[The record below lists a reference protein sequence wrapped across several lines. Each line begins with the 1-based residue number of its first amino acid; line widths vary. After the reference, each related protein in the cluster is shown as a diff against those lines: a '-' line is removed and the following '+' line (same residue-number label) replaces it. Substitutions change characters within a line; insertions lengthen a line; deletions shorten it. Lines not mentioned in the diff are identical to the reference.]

1 MLKPGTANQAL
12 RKVVI
17 IGAGL
22 IGGSF
27 ALALKKQLMLQV
39 VGLDRDPQ
47 SLQRAL
53 ALGMIDSIGT
63 DLALALQDAQLVLI
77 ATPVAQTEA
86 ILLALYP
93 YLQSSTVVTDVG
105 STKVDVIAA
114 ARRSLGAKIG
124 QFVAAHPVAGR
135 ELSGPDAALSDL
147 FQGKKVV
154 LTPLPENS
162 PSALALV
169 AQTWQTCGAQIHQL
183 DPQQHDQIFA
193 AVSHLPHLL
202 AYALMAQVA
211 DQPDAALR
219 LEFAG
224 SGFRDVT
231 RIAGASPEMWRD
243 ISLANREALL
253 IELAAYQ
260 ARLQG
265 IAAAL
270 QTQDGAQLLAL
281 FEQARTAQ
289 QAERQRHQTPL
300 IAEELSS

>member
-1 MLKPGTANQAL
+1 MLKPGTANQPL

-17 IGAGL
+17 VGAGL

-27 ALALKKQLMLQV
+27 ALALKKQLTLQV
-39 VGLDRDPQ
+39 VGLDRDPH
-47 SLQRAL
+47 SLERAL
-53 ALGMIDSIGT
+53 ALGIIDSIGT

-93 YLQSSTVVTDVG
+93 HLHSSTIVTDVG
-105 STKVDVIAA
+105 STKVDVVAA
-114 ARRSLGAKIG
+114 ARRALQEKIG

-135 ELSGPDAALSDL
+135 ELSGPDAALADL

-154 LTPLPENS
+154 ITPLPENS

-169 AQTWQTCGAQIHQL
+169 AQAWQTCGAQIHEL
-183 DPQQHDQIFA
+183 EAHQHDQIFA

-231 RIAGASPEMWRD
+231 RIAGASAEMWRD

-253 IELAAYQ
+253 TELATYQ
-260 ARLQG
+260 SVLQG
-265 IAAAL
+265 MAAAL
-270 QTQDGAQLLAL
+270 ETRDGAQLLAL
-281 FEQARTAQ
+281 FEHARTAQ
-289 QAERQRHQTPL
+289 QADRRRHQTTT
-300 IAEELSS
+300 IAKELSL